1 MIHTWVIDAH
11 VVAGTTLRSKGHSL
25 APFDSLNMAFYV
37 PDDFNNV
44 ILNRELVAKR
54 TGFPLS
60 SWVFPKMTH
69 SDHFIKVTQSD
80 MGKGSYEEFTSIP
93 DMDALYTQESNIM
106 LAVFH
111 ADCTP
116 VLLYDPVTQTIGA
129 IHAGWAGT
137 LKEITKKMLTHWI
150 EVEHINPK
158 DIQVYIGPSI
168 SKSNFE
174 IGYDLVH
181 QVITQQK
188 QYLPFVSIDDMRST
202 MDVSGINI
210 RQCLDVGV
218 PLENITHLNECTY
231 AMEEKYFSFR
241 KAPVSGRHCSFI
253 GIKKDHHN

>member
-1 MIHTWVIDAH
+1 MIHSWNTDTH
-11 VVAGTTLRSKGHSL
+11 VVAGTTLRTQGHSKV
-25 APFDSLNMAFYV
+25 PFDSLNMAFYV
-37 PDDFNNV
+37 PDDAKDV
-44 ILNRELVAKR
+44 ILNRELVAEK

-60 SWVFPKMTH
+60 TWVFPKMTH
-69 SDHFIKVTQSD
+69 SDHFIKVTKED
-80 MGKGSYEEFTSIP
+80 MGKGCYEEASSIP
-93 DMDALYTQESNIM
+93 DMDALYTQEPNVM

-116 VLLYDPVTQTIGA
+116 VLLYDPTTQTVGA

-150 EVEHINPK
+150 EIEHINPI
-158 DIQVYIGPSI
+158 DIKVYIGPSI
-168 SKSNFE
+168 SKPNFE

-181 QVITQQK
+181 QVITQHK

-210 RQCLDVGV
+210 KQCLDVGI

-231 AMEEKYFSFR
+231 ALEDKYFSYR

-253 GIKKDHHN
+253 GLRK